1 MSTITQKAPAKIN
14 LWLEIVSK
22 RPDGYHDIESIM
34 QTVDL
39 CDEITLERLP
49 SGKKRQIAID
59 CSVQSLACDESN
71 LCYRAAQLFFDAAG
85 LQHYSVNISIE
96 KRIPV
101 AAGLAGGSTDAAST
115 LIGLNRLYG
124 TEFTVE
130 HLCAL
135 GARIGADVPFCI
147 RKGIR
152 IARGIG
158 EIFSPC
164 AGLPPCTIL
173 IAVDGPG
180 VSTPWA
186 YKRLDEMY
194 DFASRRV
201 DASAFASLLCQ
212 GELSAIAAG
221 MTNIFESAVLPQRAR
236 AQALKD
242 EMIGGGALNAL
253 MSGSGPAVFGLFE
266 SDAKAETVRTR
277 LAERGIE
284 AFVCHPCKE

>member
-1 MSTITQKAPAKIN
+1 MSIITQKAPAKIN
-14 LWLEIVSK
+14 LWLEIASR
-22 RPDGYHDIESIM
+22 RPDGYHDIESVM

-39 CDEITLERLP
+39 YDDITLERLP
-49 SGKKRQIAID
+49 SGGKRQISID

-85 LQHYSVNISIE
+85 LAHYSVSIAIE
-96 KRIPV
+96 KRIPI

-164 AGLPPCTIL
+164 APLPPCTVL
-173 IAVDGPG
+173 LASDGPG

-194 DFASRRV
+194 DFTSRKADAAS
-201 DASAFASLLCQ
+201 FAALLNS
-212 GELSAIAAG
+212 GDLARIAAG
-221 MTNIFESAVLPQRAR
+221 MTNIFESAVLPQRAK
-236 AQALKD
+236 ACALKE
-242 EMIGGGALNAL
+242 EMLAGGALNSL

-266 SDAKAETVRTR
+266 TDAAAEAVRSR
-277 LAERGIE
+277 LAEQGIE
-284 AFVCHPCKE
+284 SFVCHPCKE